1 MNSLNIQT
9 LELWAIG
16 DIATFLDVSKNRAHV
31 LMKNYNIPFANTSAG
46 KIFLKKDILSFQEAR
61 KDNMKHK
68 KTKH

>member
-1 MNSLNIQT
+1 MNSLDIKT

-16 DIATFLDVSKNRAHV
+16 DIATFLNISKNRTHI
-31 LMKNYNIPFANTSAG
+31 LMKNYKVPFVTTSAG

-68 KTKH
+68 KTEH